1 MALTLALREAV
12 AGVFLSLEAGY
23 VGILRPSGWQTGAA
37 RYGFFSVFFRV
48 QNHDDDKIHFDPR
61 SPKLLHSTCS
71 LSWRDAGGG
80 LVVRNLIDGHFAP
93 PVSCTFVT
101 DGGPRAGPNTLTN
114 CSEALLQKIFQA
126 TGHDHFRMFQVVPDN
141 ELFVEDELRPTIPFV
156 VSPSGV
162 PHVQLA
168 MQVRSVVL

>member
-1 MALTLALREAV
+1 VGQKPQVEHASHCANLLLSSWMRRPPCPMRSPVMALTLALREAV

-80 LVVRNLIDGHFAP
+80 LVVRNLIDVHF
-93 PVSCTFVT
+93 S
-101 DGGPRAGPNTLTN
+101 PRRLSTN
-114 CSEALLQKIFQA
+114 SN
-126 TGHDHFRMFQVVPDN
+126 R
-141 ELFVEDELRPTIPFV
+141 
-156 VSPSGV
+156 GV
-162 PHVQLA
+162 L
-168 MQVRSVVL
+168 SSSNS